1 MTIVKQATQTTIVSP
16 DTERWVLVST
26 IIASSMAAIS
36 ASALNVALPAL
47 QADLGVSGTELLW
60 IVNANALLLAALIM
74 VGGSLGDHYGR
85 KRMFTIG
92 IVLFTVAS
100 VLCGFAP
107 NSQILIASRAL
118 QGVGAALLTPASLA
132 LLTASF
138 PAKRRGAAIGLWSTF
153 SAMMIAIGPILGGW
167 LASQG
172 LWRWVFFINVPL
184 SILTI
189 IALTRVPES
198 KDEHAPDKLDVTGS
212 LLATLGLAGLA
223 FGFIQAPDF
232 GFFDW
237 RTIMALTLG
246 VVLLVAF
253 VIVEYR
259 SDHPV
264 IQLSLFKNRTFS
276 GANLLTLFLYG
287 ALGAVFFFLP
297 LNLIQ
302 VQGYPAQLVGLAL
315 LPIIILMTVMSRWAG
330 GLVDR
335 IGPRLPLILGP
346 FIAGCGLFLFARPGV
361 TAGADDYWTTFF
373 PAIVVMGLGM
383 GLTVAPLTTAVM
395 GSAPADSAGT
405 ASGINNAVSRSAGV
419 LAVAIF
425 GALAIVTFNNNL
437 VQRTIDLTLSA
448 EAQNELQEEAKN
460 LAGAV
465 PPSKLEDEVV
475 KSVTTAIQWS
485 FVESFRLVVII
496 AAGLCWLGTALA
508 FFTVE
513 RPSATKDKK
522 PFRQL
527 RVLFHDHGCPTCDHV
542 HHQEST

>member
-1 MTIVKQATQTTIVSP
+1 MTIVKQATPSTIVSP
-16 DTERWVLVST
+16 DTERWVLFST

-60 IVNANALLLAALIM
+60 IVNANALLLAALIL

-85 KRMFTIG
+85 KRIFTIG
-92 IVLFTVAS
+92 IVVFTIAS

-118 QGVGAALLTPASLA
+118 QGVGAALLTPGSLA
-132 LLTASF
+132 ILTASF
-138 PAKRRGAAIGLWSTF
+138 PTERRGAAIGLWSTF
-153 SAMMIAIGPILGGW
+153 SAMMIALGPILGGW

-184 SILTI
+184 AVLTL

-237 RTIMALTLG
+237 RTILALILG
-246 VVLLVAF
+246 VILLVAF

-264 IQLSLFKNRTFS
+264 IQLSLFKNWTFS

-302 VQGYPAQLVGLAL
+302 VQEYPAQLVGLAL
-315 LPIIILMTVMSRWAG
+315 LPVIIFMTVMSRWAG

-346 FIAGCGLFLFARPGV
+346 FIAGCGLLLFARPGV
-361 TAGADDYWTTFF
+361 TAGAGDYWTTFF
-373 PAIVVMGLGM
+373 PAIVIMGLGM

-419 LAVAIF
+419 LAIAIF
-425 GALAIVTFNNNL
+425 GALAIVTFSNNL
-437 VQRTIDLTLSA
+437 ASRTTDLALSA
-448 EAQNELQEEAKN
+448 EAQDQLQEEARN

-465 PPSKLEDEVV
+465 PPPDLDADEAER
-475 KSVTTAIQWS
+475 VTTAIQWS
-485 FVESFRLVVII
+485 FVESFRLVVIV
-496 AAGLCWLGTALA
+496 AAGMCWLGTVVA
-508 FFTVE
+508 FLTVE
-513 RPSATKDKK
+513 RPSAAEAKK
-522 PFRQL
+522 PSRRL

-542 HHQEST
+542 QHQEST